1 MTMIDPEGLR
11 YILDHITRQCSEL
24 KADIHRESG
33 SLKAIIDREMLRQES
48 TIQALKEEN
57 DERLA
62 LMDERIIDLQ
72 KFKWQ
77 SLSVIALVMFLVEI
91 VTNWAR

>member
-1 MTMIDPEGLR
+1 MEQEELR
-11 YILDHITRQCSEL
+11 YLLDHITRQCGEL
-24 KADIHRESG
+24 KADIHREAG
-33 SLKAIIDREMLRQES
+33 TLKAIIDREMLRQE
-48 TIQALKEEN
+48 TAIQALKEEN

-77 SLSVIALVMFLVEI
+77 SLSIVALIVFVVE
-91 VTNWAR
+91 VAAKWVR